1 MLQWDILMATKLC
14 IIASFIAL
22 TFNSIAFSCEDITMT
37 PKEFYTLAGR
47 DKCYASY
54 DGGCVCRIIDGNRT
68 FPVNK
73 SENVFLKGCKC
84 KMFYMCY
91 KDGPCHHQEICEEC
105 ETAVNN

>member
-1 MLQWDILMATKLC
+1 MGIKLFMILVSFMALNVNYVL
-14 IIASFIAL
+14 A
-22 TFNSIAFSCEDITMT
+22 CEDVTMS

-54 DGGCVCRIIDGNRT
+54 DGGCVCKIVDGTRT
-68 FPVNK
+68 FPINK